1 MSKRKKTRGQ
11 TISIFLSVL
20 LFGATGLMQ
29 LTGSFQDNSPSASPP
44 PQPTFGFSMLE
55 EELILDQ
62 TTSYQLSAGR
72 IIALHYQGE
81 MGQSITL
88 HITSKDDVA
97 PILSIQAPSQANR
110 QPEIITPI
118 GDVTEICGLQFAT
131 NGNYQFTFEAPI
143 QSTYNVQVESGN
155 TCDDG

>member
-20 LFGATGLMQ
+20 LFGATGLTQ
-29 LTGSFQDNSPSASPP
+29 LVGSFQNNTPSVEPSPL
-44 PQPTFGFSMLE
+44 PTFGFSMLE

-72 IIALHYQGE
+72 IIALNYQAE

-88 HITSKDDVA
+88 YITSENDVA
-97 PILSIQAPSQANR
+97 PILSIQAPNQS
-110 QPEIITPI
+110 EVITPI
-118 GDVTEICGLQFAT
+118 DDITEICGFIFTT
-131 NGNYQFTFEAPI
+131 NDDYQFIFEAPI
-143 QSTYNVQVESGN
+143 QSTYNVQVEVGN
-155 TCDDG
+155 TCDNG